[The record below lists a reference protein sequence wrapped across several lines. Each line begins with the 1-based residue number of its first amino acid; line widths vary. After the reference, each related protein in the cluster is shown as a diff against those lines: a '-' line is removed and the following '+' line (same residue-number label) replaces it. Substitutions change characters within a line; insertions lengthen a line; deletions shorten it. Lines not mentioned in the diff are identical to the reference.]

1 MSNPNIV
8 GVTTITGKTTATNL
22 STSYTTQIQNT
33 AASGKI
39 YKVNT
44 VMVSNTTTSAVNV
57 SLDFYRS
64 TTSYPMASAVAVP
77 ANASIVLVSKDTA
90 IYLEE
95 GDAIRA
101 LGSTASALYL
111 VGSYEEIS

>member
-8 GVTTITGKTTATNL
+8 SVATITGKTTATTL
-22 STSYTTQIQNT
+22 TASYTTQIENT

-44 VMVSNTTTSAVNV
+44 VMVANTNSSVVNV
-57 SLDFYRS
+57 SLDFYRNS
-64 TTSYPMASAVAVP
+64 TSTPMASAVGVP
-77 ANASIVLVSKDTA
+77 ANASIVLVSKDSS

-101 LGSTASALYL
+101 LGSSANYLHLVASF
-111 VGSYEEIS
+111 EEIS

>member
-8 GVTTITGKTTATNL
+8 GVTTITGKTTATTL
-22 STSYTTQIQNT
+22 TASYTTQISNS

-44 VMVSNTTTSAVNV
+44 IMVANTNTGAVSV
-57 SLDFYRS
+57 SLDFYRNS
-64 TTSYPMASAVAVP
+64 TSYPLASTISVP

-101 LGSTASALYL
+101 LGSSANYL
-111 VGSYEEIS
+111 TLVASYEEIS